1 MLALVVIPSLLW
13 YLLVGTGI
21 SAGLRVG
28 LLQRN
33 NGRDSLFQ
41 ALGKARLPESY
52 AASWQCKSCGGS
64 CGFSCHDLGM
74 QSLVMTVQVN
84 SDAVLR
90 GFLITLA
97 AAGGQLVNRVEWF
110 KIRVVLL

>member
-21 SAGLRVG
+21 SAGLRVD
-28 LLQRN
+28 LLQGN
-33 NGRDSLFQ
+33 NGRDSLSRRW
-41 ALGKARLPESY
+41 AKPGYREL
-52 AASWQCKSCGGS
+52 CGLLAMQKLRRQLW
-64 CGFSCHDLGM
+64 FFCHDLGM